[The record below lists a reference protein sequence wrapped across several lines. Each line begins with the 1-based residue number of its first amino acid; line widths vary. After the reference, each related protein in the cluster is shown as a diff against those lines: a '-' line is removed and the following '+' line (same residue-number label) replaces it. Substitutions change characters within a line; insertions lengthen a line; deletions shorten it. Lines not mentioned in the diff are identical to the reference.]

1 MQIVLCIVESIR
13 ADFALNYAKKDYIAA
28 NRWRCSSYAY
38 KQIWIPYICEKSQR
52 GSLFKVKRSII
63 KHLYFARHLPKMFLF
78 SSDRFL
84 LVPTIPKL
92 FSFLKSVHQNRFY
105 KPFCVFGS
113 WGQRSFWRK
122 MSRFKVVRIWSCLVS
137 NESSQ
142 KGKYHNRTYFFIWL
156 SGSEISALKEKI

>member
-1 MQIVLCIVESIR
+1 MQNVLLPIIACFQSLESRGCWTILGGEDNSGLGKTITLTGPACGAEIKQLVESIR

-78 SSDRFL
+78 SLDRFL
-84 LVPTIPKL
+84 LAPTIQKL
-92 FSFLKSVHQNRFY
+92 FSF
-105 KPFCVFGS
+105 
-113 WGQRSFWRK
+113 
-122 MSRFKVVRIWSCLVS
+122 
-137 NESSQ
+137 
-142 KGKYHNRTYFFIWL
+142 FF
-156 SGSEISALKEKI
+156 

>member
-1 MQIVLCIVESIR
+1 MSESQIDKSRFCRKLCKIILHRYLVESIR

-78 SSDRFL
+78 SPDRFFL
-84 LVPTIPKL
+84 APTIPKL

-113 WGQRSFWRK
+113 RGQRSFPLKR
-122 MSRFKVVRIWSCLVS
+122 SIFKIAQMLRNWY
-137 NESSQ
+137 Q
-142 KGKYHNRTYFFIWL
+142 MK
-156 SGSEISALKEKI
+156 ALLIRNNAM